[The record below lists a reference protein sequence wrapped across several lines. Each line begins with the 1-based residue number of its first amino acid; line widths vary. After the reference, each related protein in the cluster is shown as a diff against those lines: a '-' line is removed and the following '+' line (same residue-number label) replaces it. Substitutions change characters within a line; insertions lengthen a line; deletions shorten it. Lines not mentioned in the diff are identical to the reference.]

1 MRSIDNNILKDTL
14 QKKILRTWINIHVN
28 SFIKYHEMK
37 IEEVTWKV
45 IRNSVFF
52 LFFQD
57 WKLQNVVIM
66 FLFFSK
72 SAYLLPAK
80 ITLEVT
86 NSLKLDNSFRDAFR
100 NLSNIKDGVFYK
112 YS

>member
-1 MRSIDNNILKDTL
+1 
-14 QKKILRTWINIHVN
+14 
-28 SFIKYHEMK
+28 
-37 IEEVTWKV
+37 
-45 IRNSVFF
+45 
-52 LFFQD
+52 
-57 WKLQNVVIM
+57 M